1 MTGTLINVVTVLL
14 GGSIGL
20 FFGSRISDRFRNT
33 VVVGIGLFTLALGV
47 KMFLDTENPLISLG
61 SILIG
66 GLLGEWWNIE
76 KGIKNLGAA
85 LEERF
90 TSPTRIAETGS
101 NFVRGF
107 LTATLLFEIGPM
119 TILGSIQDGLFG
131 DFNLLAIKSVMDGF
145 AALALA
151 STLGLGVLFSVISVL
166 IYQGSISL
174 LASQAQ
180 AILNDAM
187 IAEMTAVGG
196 ILLLGL
202 AVGSLLEL
210 RSVRTGNLLPALLL
224 APLIVWIVESANALF
239 GW

>member
-1 MTGTLINVVTVLL
+1 MTGTFINVVTVLL

-20 FFGSRISDRFRNT
+20 FFGSRLSDRFRNT
-33 VVVGIGLFTLALGV
+33 VIVGIGLFTLALGV

-76 KGIKNLGAA
+76 KAIKSLGVA

-90 TSPTRIAETGS
+90 TSTDSISRPGTD
-101 NFVRGF
+101 FVRGF

-151 STLGLGVLFSVISVL
+151 STLGLGVLFSVIGVL
-166 IYQGSISL
+166 IYQGGISL

-202 AVGSLLEL
+202 AIGSLLEL
-210 RSVRTGNLLPALLL
+210 RRIRTGNLLPALVL
-224 APLIVWIVESANALF
+224 APVIVWIVESARVLF
-239 GW
+239 AW

>member
-1 MTGTLINVVTVLL
+1 MTGTFINVVTVLL

-20 FFGSRISDRFRNT
+20 FFRGRLSDRFRNT

-76 KGIKNLGAA
+76 KGIESLGAA

-90 TSPTRIAETGS
+90 TSTDSISRTGTD
-101 NFVRGF
+101 FVRGF

-151 STLGLGVLFSVISVL
+151 STLGLGVLFSVIGVL

-202 AVGSLLEL
+202 AIGSLLEL
-210 RSVRTGNLLPALLL
+210 RRIRTGNLLPALVL
-224 APLIVWIVESANALF
+224 APVIVWIVESAGVLF
-239 GW
+239 AW